1 MFRRKRRA
9 LAVALVCAVLGAL
22 VVTPVAR
29 GQDLIEYALI
39 VGQLALLTQDT
50 TPPTIAITTPPE
62 GATYAPG
69 QPVAAEYGCTDAGVD
84 FMTTLANQLG
94 FPTLNAFLAFAAAN
108 GSNVAPPTCA
118 GPVASGAPIDT
129 SSPGPHTFTVTAT
142 DVAFTVVGG
151 TLVAQPNTATATTRF
166 TVAYPFA
173 GFQRP
178 VDNPPDS
185 NLVKAGQAVPIK
197 FSLGGDRGLGILSSA
212 PTSHQADCGS
222 GEIGQLV
229 APSPAGSSGLQ
240 YDAASDTYTWVWKT
254 DKTWAGNCR
263 TLTVALDDG
272 TEHTALFMFK

>member
-1 MFRRKRRA
+1 
-9 LAVALVCAVLGAL
+9 
-22 VVTPVAR
+22 
-29 GQDLIEYALI
+29 LI

-50 TPPTIAITTPPE
+50 TPPTIAITAPPE

-129 SSPGPHTFTVTAT
+129 SPGPHTFTVTAT

-151 TLVAQPNTATATTRF
+151 TLVAQPNTATATTHY
-166 TVAYPFA
+166 TVAYPFG

-178 VDNPPDS
+178 IDDPPAS
-185 NLVKAGQAVPIK
+185 NLVKAGQAVPVK
-197 FSLGGDRGLGILSSA
+197 FSLGGDRGLDILPSA
-212 PTSHQADCGS
+212 PTSHPTNCNGADT
-222 GEIGQLV
+222 GEVL
-229 APSPAGSSGLQ
+229 PATTAGDSTLQ

-254 DKTWAGNCR
+254 DKTWAGSCR

-272 TEHTALFMFK
+272 TAHTALFTFE